1 MKKINLLFLFFLC
14 FIGYSQQTSFNINKT
29 LFVKGFGYINFL
41 DGGYGSIIGLEKGFL
56 KHQSIG
62 LKFINNINLPRQ
74 ESVTDKY
81 GVKHDLGDYES
92 NPDKSY
98 IVEYKYYMFS
108 SQNPFGGL
116 YLSINTKWGTS
127 KIRKDS
133 NYEHD
138 YYNQKTDYFFY
149 GPAIGLL
156 VPVSS
161 SNKWLMD
168 IQLSY
173 LDGYKKVYT
182 EYVQPIVYNDFNK
195 FKTNKFRFEITI
207 VYKISY

>member
-1 MKKINLLFLFFLC
+1 MKKINLLFLFTC
-14 FIGYSQQTSFNINKT
+14 FMGYSQEVNFDINNT

-41 DGGYGSIIGLEKGFL
+41 DGGYGSNIGIEKGLL
-56 KHQSIG
+56 KHHSLG
-62 LKFINNINLPRQ
+62 VKFINNIFQPNQ

-81 GVKHDLGDYES
+81 GVKHDIGDYQS

-98 IVEYKYYMFS
+98 IVEYKYYMLS

-138 YYNQKTDYFFY
+138 YYNQKTNYFFY
-149 GPAIGLL
+149 GPTIGLL
-156 VPVSS
+156 APVSSS
-161 SNKWLMD
+161 SNKWLID

-182 EYVQPIVYNDFNK
+182 EYVQPIVYNDFDK
-195 FKTNKFRFEITI
+195 FKTNKFRFEITL
-207 VYKISY
+207 VYKIIY